1 MEILELQNKFQ
12 TLRKS
17 QMSKEEFQIL
27 LLTYPVFLVA
37 NADGQFDNEEK
48 EFMHEVLINFLEQV
62 YQNELT
68 KEQYSFLVENYLED
82 FSFLESNNSF
92 FKLDFLKGLRSFD
105 KEILQSIKDMLH
117 EIGNISGG
125 LSEIEAKT
133 IDEIKTKFLDR

>member
-1 MEILELQNKFQ
+1 MEILELQNKFEASRN
-12 TLRKS
+12 L

-37 NADGQFDNEEK
+37 KADGKFDNEER
-48 EFMHEVLINFLEQV
+48 EFIHEVLMNFLEQV

-68 KEQYSFLVENYLED
+68 KEQYGFLAENYLED
-82 FSFLESNNSF
+82 FNFLESKDST

-105 KEILQSIKDMLH
+105 KEILQSIEDMLH

>member
-1 MEILELQNKFQ
+1 MELQNRFEAS
-12 TLRKS
+12 RKS

-37 NADGQFDNEEK
+37 NADGKFDNEEK

-82 FSFLESNNSF
+82 FKFLESNNST
-92 FKLDFLKGLRSFD
+92 FKLDFLKGLQSFD
-105 KEILQSIKDMLH
+105 KEILQSIEDMLQD
-117 EIGNISGG
+117 IGNISGG

-133 IDEIKTKFLDR
+133 IDEIKTKYLD